1 MISSYL
7 TDRQQRVKIGNVFSS
22 TLPVTSG
29 APQGSLLG
37 PFLFV
42 LYCHDVK
49 PANDCT
55 SLFIYADDI
64 CEVCPI
70 FKDDYALSVQNVA
83 IEFENIYSWSVSNSL
98 RLNSDK
104 TRALCIRKKNFDVI
118 FPFPF
123 SIVESCKLLG
133 VIWNERLTWTSHFLY
148 LLKCVSKRLYI
159 IRILKQVLP
168 HDDLWHVFHMVIASL
183 LLYSTQLFGPLDYEN
198 KRVVKSIFKRAAR
211 LICSV
216 NCTCEIVVFRSL
228 YLKSQIPQHSLYSL
242 VPHPKRNR
250 LQVPFCTTNRRQ
262 DCFTVFCTLLM
273 NGLTIDSL

>member
-1 MISSYL
+1 MHDHIKSCLPRCQFAYKPLSSTVTCLISIHDAITDFLERSDVGACFLLNYDFSKAFDRISHSVLIEKLKNLGFPLGFIRLISSYL

-55 SLFIYADDI
+55 SLFMYADDI

-70 FKDDYALSVQNVA
+70 FKDDYALSVQNVSV
-83 IEFENIYSWSVSNSL
+83 EFENIHSWSVSNSL

-148 LLKCVSKRLYI
+148 LLKCASKRLYI

-168 HDDLWHVFHMVIASL
+168 HDDYGMFFIWSL
-183 LLYSTQLFGPLDYEN
+183 
-198 KRVVKSIFKRAAR
+198 RA
-211 LICSV
+211 
-216 NCTCEIVVFRSL
+216 
-228 YLKSQIPQHSLYSL
+228 Y
-242 VPHPKRNR
+242 
-250 LQVPFCTTNRRQ
+250 FCTQPN
-262 DCFTVFCTLLM
+262 CPVHW
-273 NGLTIDSL
+273 TINLKWL